1 MKSFI
6 KALFLGT
13 LLAFLLLSVG
23 CMKQINKNLTI
34 IEAKKS
40 YIEGDTTRAFHLS
53 EILAHEGDPKAQYAL
68 GYMYYY
74 GLGAPV
80 NKSLGISWMKQA
92 EEQGDPSAQLAL
104 KAIEEAQN
112 KHS

>member
-1 MKSFI
+1 MKYFI
-6 KALFLGT
+6 KALFFGMLLGY
-13 LLAFLLLSVG
+13 LLLSVG
-23 CMKQINKNLTI
+23 CMKQINKNLTL

-40 YIEGDTTRAFHLS
+40 YIEGDSSRAFHLT
-53 EILAHEGDPKAQYAL
+53 EILAHEGDAKAQYAL

-92 EEQGDPSAQLAL
+92 EEHGDPTAKLAL
-104 KAIEEAQN
+104 KTIEDAKN
-112 KHS
+112 KNS